1 MAEKTTALLQQ
12 ALALSDRERAEL
24 ASLLMDSLDTTMDQD
39 AESAWDGE
47 IARRIAELDAGTA
60 QTIPWEQVRRKVSA
74 KIRTHAVTTSRGV

>member
-60 QTIPWEQVRRKVSA
+60 QTMGWEQVRRKVSA